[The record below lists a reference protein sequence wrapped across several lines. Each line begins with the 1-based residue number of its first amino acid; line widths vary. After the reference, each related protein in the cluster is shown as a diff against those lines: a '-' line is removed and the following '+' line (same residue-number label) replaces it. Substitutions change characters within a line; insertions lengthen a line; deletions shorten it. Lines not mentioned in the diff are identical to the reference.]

1 MFENYEWSQH
11 GGGLPLQFFANKDA
25 SMSGGTSGGNFIC
38 VPVGLVYIP
47 PRHKDVIVSP
57 KIAETKEID
66 DRFEEMLS
74 RVHKK
79 GTSLRFSRKKR

>member
-1 MFENYEWSQH
+1 MFENYEWSQY
-11 GGGLPLQFFANKDA
+11 GGGLPLTFFANKDSSMTSMT

-47 PRHKDVIVSP
+47 PRHKDVLVSP

-74 RVHKK
+74 RVH
-79 GTSLRFSRKKR
+79 RFSRKKR